1 MIELVLSKAFVLLA
15 HLAMFNLVAVPVL
28 MVLVISLVFSV
39 LMFNLCML
47 EKNFSFVTQAS
58 VTAVEKLLNVD
69 MSALAK

>member
-1 MIELVLSKAFVLLA
+1 MIELLLSKAFVLLA

-47 EKNFSFVTQAS
+47 D
-58 VTAVEKLLNVD
+58 EKLFICYTSISNCCGK
-69 MSALAK
+69 AIKC

>member
-47 EKNFSFVTQAS
+47 EKNLSFVTQSISNCCGKAN
-58 VTAVEKLLNVD
+58 KC
-69 MSALAK
+69 

>member
-1 MIELVLSKAFVLLA
+1 MWSQMIELVLSKAFVLLA

-47 EKNFSFVTQAS
+47 EKNFSFVTQSISNCCGKAN
-58 VTAVEKLLNVD
+58 KC
-69 MSALAK
+69 